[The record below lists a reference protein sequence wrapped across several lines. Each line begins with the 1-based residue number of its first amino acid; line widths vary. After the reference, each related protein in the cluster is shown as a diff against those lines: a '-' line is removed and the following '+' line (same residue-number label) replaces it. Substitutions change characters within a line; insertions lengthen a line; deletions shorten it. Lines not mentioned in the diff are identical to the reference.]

1 VGLSAAT
8 LNGHRVTSARANIP
22 AWGCWFADASVD
34 GEVTIAGAVE
44 LKIADLT
51 LRGTVLSGGPAK
63 GRSHFRIVAGAGGWG
78 RSIKKEGYA
87 NDAGVKLSTVLG
99 DAAAL
104 VGETLDASTM
114 TAADR
119 VGPSYTREA
128 GPACHLLELE
138 AKGAWYVREDG
149 VTCIGRRA
157 SSTLK
162 VNATHG
168 PVDLARGTVT
178 LAAESIASILPGL
191 VVDGLTVVDVLH
203 EISAEG
209 GLRSTVWG
217 GRGAGDSRQLAAM
230 RAIFDQLD
238 PERKF
243 RGVTEYRV
251 VTLDGERLNLQ
262 AIRVS
267 TGMPDLRRVLVRPG
281 VAGCKATLLP
291 GTRVLV
297 GFVDSDPG
305 RPYVAQVEDA
315 EGAGFLPVLLEID
328 AATFVRLG
336 AGALPVIVAGN
347 LAGIF
352 PCIPTQLKVLA

>member
-1 VGLSAAT
+1 MSVAT
-8 LNGHRVTSARANIP
+8 LNGNRVTSARADIS
-22 AWGCWFADASVD
+22 AFGCWYANASVD
-34 GEVTIAGAVE
+34 GEVALSGAVE

-63 GRSHFRIVAGAGGWG
+63 GRSHYRIVAGAGGWG

-114 TAADR
+114 SASDK

-157 SSTLK
+157 ASTLK

-191 VVDGLTVVDVLH
+191 VVDGLTVVDVMH

-217 GRGAGDSRQLAAM
+217 ARASGESRQVAAM

-238 PERKF
+238 PDRKF

-251 VTLDGERLNLQ
+251 VTLEGERLNLQ

-267 TGMPDLRRVLVRPG
+267 TGMPDLRRVPVRPG
-281 VAGCKATLLP
+281 VAGCKATVLP
-291 GTRVLV
+291 GARVLV

-305 RPYVAQVEDA
+305 RPYVAAFEDA
-315 EGAGFLPVLLEID
+315 EGDGFIPVALELD
-328 AATFVRLG
+328 AATFVKLG
-336 AGALPVIVAGN
+336 TGLLPVARGTDFAGPFPIV
-347 LAGIF
+347 
-352 PCIPTQLKVLA
+352 PTQVKVLA